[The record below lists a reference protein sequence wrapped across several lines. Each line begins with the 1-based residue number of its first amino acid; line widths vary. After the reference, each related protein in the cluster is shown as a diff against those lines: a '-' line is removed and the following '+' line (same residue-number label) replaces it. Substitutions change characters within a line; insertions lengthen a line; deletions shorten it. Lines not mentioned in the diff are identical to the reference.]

1 MSTTERNERAK
12 NYITSKLD
20 NAQRHNEQM
29 FVGISDYVTLS
40 STLNDLIN
48 VKAMGFRG
56 VVATALTGM
65 HLNPTS
71 YNPLEKFYDCNPR
84 SIFEQGIFYAFEG
97 RVPCGKSDPLNV
109 AKNQYSLDK
118 AWATGKR
125 PQKAA
130 MAAVAFLER
139 VVGEKDPA
147 IKDLLI
153 EFFFYRLYQ
162 YADNVRSIV
171 IAAPENE
178 KIAHQEFSHKLSEFT
193 YSYPESGTIPQ
204 LVISLLLE
212 ECFSTSQVSV
222 VGGSDSVFGTNTTS
236 KKPADIWLELD
247 NNSYNL
253 YEVTV
258 KKVDHKRL
266 DDSLQAL
273 SAMNMS
279 GKSVHF
285 ICRLPEDVATLNGY
299 HDGVCSY
306 KGKTF
311 NFVDLKQFI
320 LTIVSLLDNDA
331 IERVTSKLVQFITHI
346 DRPISTK
353 EGWNLIF
360 K

>member
-1 MSTTERNERAK
+1 MSTTQRNERAK

-20 NAQRHNEQM
+20 NAQGHNEQR
-29 FVGISDYVTLS
+29 FVSLGDYEEVS
-40 STLNDLIN
+40 STLDDLIK

-65 HLNPTS
+65 YLNPTS
-71 YNPLEKFYDCNPR
+71 YNPLQRFYDCNPR

-118 AWATGKR
+118 DWATGKR

-139 VVGEKDPA
+139 VVNEVDSNTQ
-147 IKDLLI
+147 DLLI

-162 YADNVRSIV
+162 YAESVSSIV
-171 IAAPENE
+171 IAAPESDQ
-178 KIAHQEFSHKLSEFT
+178 ISHQEFAHKLSKFT
-193 YSYPESGTIPQ
+193 YDYPESGTIPQ

-212 ECFSTSQVSV
+212 ECFSKSEVSV
-222 VGGSDSVFGTNTTS
+222 IGGDESVFGTNTTS
-236 KKPADIWLELD
+236 KKPADIWLELN

-258 KKVDHKRL
+258 KKVDYKRL

-273 SAMNMS
+273 HAMGMME
-279 GKSVHF
+279 KSVHF
-285 ICRLPEDVATLNGY
+285 ICRLPEDVSTLTEY
-299 HDGVCSY
+299 QDGICAY
-306 KGKTF
+306 KDKSF
-311 NFVDLKQFI
+311 NFIDLKQFI
-320 LTIVSLLDNDA
+320 LTAVTLLDVDA
-331 IERVTSKLVQFITHI
+331 IEKITDSLVEFIGQI
-346 DRPISTK
+346 ERPISTK
-353 EGWNLIF
+353 EGWNKVF
-360 K
+360 N

>member
-12 NYITSKLD
+12 NYIISKLD
-20 NAQRHNEQM
+20 NAQGHDEQR
-29 FVGISDYVTLS
+29 FVGLSDYEAISLTLD
-40 STLNDLIN
+40 DLIK

-56 VVATALTGM
+56 VVATALTGI
-65 HLNPTS
+65 HLNPTT
-71 YNPLEKFYDCNPR
+71 YNPLTRFYDCNPR

-109 AKNQYSLDK
+109 AKNQYSLDN

-139 VVGEKDPA
+139 VVNEVDAGA
-147 IKDLLI
+147 MDLLV

-162 YADNVRSIV
+162 YAESVRSIV
-171 IAAPENE
+171 IVAPESAQ
-178 KIAHQEFSHKLSEFT
+178 ISHQEFAHKLSKFT
-193 YSYPESGTIPQ
+193 YDYPESGTTPQ

-222 VGGSDSVFGTNTTS
+222 IGGDESVFGTNTTS

-247 NNSYNL
+247 SNSYNL

-258 KKVDHKRL
+258 KKIDYKRL

-273 SAMNMS
+273 QAMEMLD
-279 GKSVHF
+279 KSVHF
-285 ICRLPEDVATLNGY
+285 ICRLPEDVSTLTEY
-299 HDGVCSY
+299 QDGVCLY
-306 KGKTF
+306 KGKSF

-320 LTIVSLLDNDA
+320 LTIVTLLDTDA
-331 IERVTSKLVQFITHI
+331 IERVTDKLVQFISQI
-346 DRPISTK
+346 ERPVSTK
-353 EGWNLIF
+353 EGWNTVF
-360 K
+360 N